1 MDERRDRP
9 GRFRGE
15 PSAGDQP
22 DPGRGTFWAEDR
34 KGSPRTSRTRR
45 RRSFQAAA
53 TVGALVTATLSWAL
67 MTVSAGADD
76 VIREFP
82 AAADTTVSQV
92 PQDGDGAARTT
103 LATCPS
109 LCDKNPRGR
118 RVALLDFV
126 VRGLPL
132 DAVVTSARL
141 EVTTWSA
148 FDASVSAHSAT
159 VTAQQYVGGISLGLS
174 PSPVDRRP
182 SLEQGANSWDVTSL
196 VRSNGRVTVAL
207 NQSTLG
213 TRVYWASAE
222 NAATARRPRLIVE
235 YRHRVEK
242 TPPATRTSAM
252 PSATSTPTS
261 RTPAP
266 PRRTAEPTPSPSR
279 TPTRTPTRSV
289 APTASS
295 APSPTPTPAP
305 PAPAGW
311 RLVWSDNFDGTSL
324 DTKKWRARDNT
335 WLDYDEACITNRPEN
350 VQVSGGHLVL
360 RARRENYRCGSQN
373 RSYTDA
379 YLDTIGLAKF
389 TYGRFEIRAQSPGN
403 QSGSTGLWPA
413 FWLRPDDGG
422 NGEIDVVELPGGSAY
437 YKASTA
443 SIFRDYTPVKQD
455 YRYAFPTGHPGDGF
469 HTYTT
474 EWDKNYLKW
483 YVDGVLVYQ
492 RNTSTTPWFA
502 EVFRKP
508 YHLRLNYQVGGKFP
522 GSPNATT
529 KFPSDFAVDYV
540 RVWQR

>member
-1 MDERRDRP
+1 MDERCERP
-9 GRFRGE
+9 GRFLGG
-15 PSAGDQP
+15 PSAADLP
-22 DPGRGTFWAEDR
+22 DPTRSAFWAEDR
-34 KGSPRTSRTRR
+34 RGSSRTSRTRR
-45 RRSFQAAA
+45 RRPLLAAV
-53 TVGALVTATLSWAL
+53 TVGTVVTATLSWAL
-67 MTVSAGADD
+67 MTVSADADD
-76 VIREFP
+76 VRREFP

-92 PQDGDGAARTT
+92 AQDGDGAARTT
-103 LATCPS
+103 LATCPV
-109 LCDKNPRGR
+109 LCDQNPRGQR
-118 RVALLDFV
+118 LALLDFA
-126 VRGLPL
+126 VRGLPQ
-132 DAVVTSARL
+132 DAVVSSARL

-148 FDASVSAHSAT
+148 FDAAVSAHSAK
-159 VTAQQYVGGISLGLS
+159 VTAQQYVGGTSPGLGSS
-174 PSPVDRRP
+174 PLDRRP
-182 SLEQGANSWDVTSL
+182 SLKQGANSWDVTSL

-207 NQSTLG
+207 KQDTLG
-213 TRVYWASAE
+213 SRIYWASAE
-222 NAATARRPRLIVE
+222 NAATARRPRLVVE
-235 YRHRVEK
+235 YRHRTER
-242 TPPATRTSAM
+242 TPPATGTPAV
-252 PSATSTPTS
+252 PSATSTPTAS
-261 RTPAP
+261 RTPATPQPSASRP
-266 PRRTAEPTPSPSR
+266 PAT
-279 TPTRTPTRSV
+279 TPTRSV

-295 APSPTPTPAP
+295 KPSPTSTPAP

-311 RLVWSDNFDGTSL
+311 KLVWSDNFDGTSL
-324 DTKKWRARDNT
+324 DTKKWRARNNT

-403 QSGSTGLWPA
+403 QSKSTGLWPA

-474 EWDKNYLKW
+474 EWDKNSLKW
-483 YVDGVLVYQ
+483 SVDGVLVYQ
-492 RNTSTTPWFA
+492 RSVSTTPWFA

-508 YHLRLNYQVGGKFP
+508 YHLRLNYQVGGRFP
-522 GSPNATT
+522 GSPNTTT

-540 RVWQR
+540 RVWQH